1 MKFSLFQLPC
11 YRPGFAASW
20 VAFYAEMLE
29 QAALADRAGWE
40 RIYVSEHHFHYY
52 GGAVPNPAMMLLAL
66 GNATRRIR
74 LAAGISLLPFHHPLK
89 LAEDY
94 AMADQL
100 TGGRIDFGVGRGY
113 LPHEFGGF
121 SIPPDEQQ
129 ARFDEV
135 FDVVR
140 RAWTGEAFAH
150 HGRFFQFDKLAVL
163 PTPLQ
168 KNVPVMVA
176 ATRTRDSF
184 EFAGRNGFGL
194 MMNRY
199 PLTDEQVETSFG
211 WYKAALAANGHDL
224 AGRPVMISHM
234 THVADTDE
242 QAEAE
247 AHVPLREHMN
257 CFAQL
262 KANNVFYTDY
272 TGSDE
277 LFTQPGA
284 PEKNPHEYI
293 MNRTLIGGP
302 ARVAAQIAR
311 YEAMGF
317 NEIAFITR
325 FGALSAA
332 QSLRTIERLEGEVR
346 PRLNRAN
353 PAQTTKVA

>member
-1 MKFSLFQLPC
+1 MRFSLFQLPC

-20 VAFYAEMLE
+20 AAFYGDMIE
-29 QAALADRAGWE
+29 QAALVDRAGWE

-66 GNATRRIR
+66 GNATKRIR

-135 FDVVR
+135 FEVVR

-163 PTPLQ
+163 PTPMQ
-168 KNVPVMVA
+168 KAVPVLVA
-176 ATRTRDSF
+176 AVRTRESF

-199 PLTDEQVETSFG
+199 SLTDEQLETGFG
-211 WYKAALAANGHDL
+211 WYKAALAAAGHDL
-224 AGRPVMISHM
+224 AGRPVMVAHM
-234 THVADTDE
+234 THIADTTE
-242 QAEAE
+242 QAMAE
-247 AHVPLREHMN
+247 AHVPLREHMHGV
-257 CFAQL
+257 ARL
-262 KANNVFYTDY
+262 RTNNVFYTDF
-272 TGSDE
+272 TGTDE
-277 LFTQPGA
+277 IYAQPGA
-284 PEKNPHEYI
+284 PEKDAREF
-293 MNRTLIGGP
+293 MLNRTLVGDP
-302 ARVAAQIAR
+302 ERVAAQLRR
-311 YEAMGF
+311 YADMGF
-317 NEIAFITR
+317 NEVAFVNR
-325 FGALSAA
+325 FGALTGA
-332 QSLRTIERLEGEVR
+332 QSRRTLERLESEVR
-346 PRLNRAN
+346 PRLGLTS
-353 PAQTTKVA
+353 PSQSTKVA